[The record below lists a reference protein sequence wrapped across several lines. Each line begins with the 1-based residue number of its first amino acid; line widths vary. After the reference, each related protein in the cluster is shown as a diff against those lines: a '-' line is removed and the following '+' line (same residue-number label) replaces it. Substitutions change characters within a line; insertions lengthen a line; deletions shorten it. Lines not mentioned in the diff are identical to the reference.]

1 MRFSKQFLLCWIVA
15 IFLLMFAFPSFAQ
28 EDRTVSI
35 DVQNMGIDAVL
46 KMIADQSGMN
56 VGLSTNVTGTVTVK
70 LDKVSVI
77 QALDSVLKA
86 NNYLYAI
93 DNGIITVYTYQ
104 DSEQQDRFINLQT
117 KVFTL
122 NYTDD
127 SDLKKVILSMKTA
140 RG

>member
-1 MRFSKQFLLCWIVA
+1 MRSSRQLLFCGTIA
-15 IFLLMFAFPSFAQ
+15 IFLLMFALSPSAQ
-28 EDRTVSI
+28 DDKIVSI

-56 VGLSTNVTGTVTVK
+56 VVLSNNVVGTVTVK
-70 LDKVSVI
+70 LDNVSVI

-104 DSEQQDRFINLQT
+104 DMEQQDRFINL
-117 KVFTL
+117 
-122 NYTDD
+122 
-127 SDLKKVILSMKTA
+127 
-140 RG
+140 